1 MILYVTKSN
10 EMISSSSSSFSII
23 LLLNVYHPS
32 RITILGKGYF
42 LVMNMLT
49 LKENVL

>member
-10 EMISSSSSSFSII
+10 EMISSSSSII
-23 LLLNVYHPS
+23 LLLDVYDLS
-32 RITILGKGYF
+32 LITIPGKGHF

-49 LKENVL
+49 LKKNVL